1 MKTMTRRELF
11 KEMVSKDT
19 LKQVVGAWYGFQKPM
34 EDQLQPPKRESLLD
48 KVKTINMKHSKSTIT
63 PNGKEG

>member
-1 MKTMTRRELF
+1 MTRRELF
-11 KEMVSKDT
+11 KEVVSRDT
-19 LKQVVGAWYGFQKPM
+19 LKQVVGVWYSFQKPM